1 MYMTKRDGSFA
12 SPPQR
17 AAGLREYGRG
27 GLFGL
32 LTPQGNPTAEPEMR
46 ILLPP
51 ASVLLTARL
60 TSRSPQ
66 LRQRL
71 IDYGERLDERI
82 DAFDTIAFD
91 AVGLAC
97 TGASYWTD
105 PEEERRRG
113 EALAALKGYP
123 IVTAAGAVKE
133 ALRVLGVGK
142 LALVSPYPA
151 WLAEACQQHWERQG
165 LRVSATLQLPAGS
178 ADAHGIY
185 GLTTPAVLAAVSS
198 FDTQAAEAILLAGTG
213 MPSLRVI
220 LALQRERAVPVLS
233 SNLCLAWALARMT
246 AEVGPGTESR
256 LYGGWAERL
265 AVS

>member
-1 MYMTKRDGSFA
+1 
-12 SPPQR
+12 
-17 AAGLREYGRG
+17 
-27 GLFGL
+27 LFGL

-51 ASVLLTARL
+51 ASAMLTARL
-60 TSRSPQ
+60 TSDSPE

-82 DAFDTIAFD
+82 DAFDTIALD

-113 EALAALKGYP
+113 LALAARKGYP
-123 IVTAAGAVKE
+123 LVTAAAAVKE
-133 ALRVLGVGK
+133 ALEVLGIGT
-142 LALVSPYPA
+142 LALVSPYPG
-151 WLAEACQQHWERQG
+151 WLTEACRRHWEREG
-165 LRVSATLQLPAGS
+165 WRVSATLQLQSDS
-178 ADAHGIY
+178 ADTHGIY
-185 GLTTPAVLAAVSS
+185 GLTTPAVLAAVNS
-198 FDTQAAEAILLAGTG
+198 FDTRGAEAILLSGTG

-220 LALQRERAVPVLS
+220 LALQRESALPVLS

-246 AEVGPGTESR
+246 SEVGPGKESR

>member
-1 MYMTKRDGSFA
+1 MYMTKRDGRFA

-51 ASVLLTARL
+51 ASAMLTARL
-60 TSRSPQ
+60 TSCSPQ

-71 IDYGERLDERI
+71 IDYGERLDERV
-82 DAFDTIAFD
+82 DAFDTIGFD

-113 EALAALKGYP
+113 AAIAARKGYP
-123 IVTAAGAVKE
+123 IVTAAAAIKE
-133 ALRVLGVGK
+133 ALEVLGIGK
-142 LALVSPYPA
+142 IALVSPYPA
-151 WLAEACQQHWERQG
+151 WLTEACQQHWERQG
-165 LRVSATLQLPAGS
+165 LHVSATLQLPSGS

-198 FDTQAAEAILLAGTG
+198 FDTQAAEAILLSGTG